1 MQGAGIAFVFP
12 VELHV
17 VGEVDLIFFFVII
30 LSSFIVFR
38 MNRILNLVHSFRSL
52 KLLLLGFS
60 WLVLVLG
67 SFKSPSVYTSQVRI
81 YEIATSKVPIYKIG
95 IRIHGGEVVFSPG
108 AWNGFSPGAIDD
120 AICLFDLFSM

>member
-1 MQGAGIAFVFP
+1 MQGAGIASVFP

-38 MNRILNLVHSFRSL
+38 MDRILNVVHSFRL
-52 KLLLLGFS
+52 PKLLLLHFS
-60 WLVLVLG
+60 WLRLVLG

-81 YEIATSKVPIYKIG
+81 
-95 IRIHGGEVVFSPG
+95 
-108 AWNGFSPGAIDD
+108 N
-120 AICLFDLFSM
+120 